1 MNRKVGRPLGKTE
14 ARDELVVQARRLF
27 SALPYE
33 KVSTRMIAD
42 SAQVNAAMIRY
53 YFGSKEGLFEEM
65 IRDTMRPMR
74 IHFNKM
80 NESSTGLELRE
91 VMTAH
96 ARQMAKFPNFPR
108 LVFQS
113 MSMPE
118 TAKPRQLLQKVFSE
132 YMAMT
137 EEKVF
142 EQLVRKKLL
151 RDDVDP
157 ELCRLSLMSLMMF
170 PLIAPPAVL
179 EMNAFTLN
187 EDFMEKLLAHNF
199 AILENGM
206 FKTLPSNQTVKD
218 TQ

>member
-1 MNRKVGRPLGKTE
+1 MNRKVGRPSGKTE
-14 ARDELVVQARRLF
+14 ARDELIEQARTLF

-33 KVSTRMIAD
+33 KVSTRMIAE

-65 IRDTMRPMR
+65 IRETMSPMR
-74 IHFNKM
+74 IHFRKM
-80 NESSTGLELRE
+80 NESSTGHELRE
-91 VMTAH
+91 IMATH

-118 TAKPRQLLQKVFSE
+118 SAKPRQLLQKVFDE
-132 YMAMT
+132 YMVLT

-142 EQLVRKKLL
+142 EQLLRRKLF

-157 ELCRLSLMSLMMF
+157 ELCRLSMMSLMMF
-170 PLIAPPAVL
+170 PLIAPPAIL
-179 EMNAFTLN
+179 EMNELTMN
-187 EDFMEKLLAHNF
+187 EEFIERLLAHNF

-206 FKTLPSNQTVKD
+206 FKTLPSNTVKD